1 MTNNNKTILGRL
13 LFPFIKLSGED
24 AYIVEKSTRSTKLKI
39 GGIGLLVSII
49 MLLTFYTFYLTFY
62 RLFDHKILISIVMS
76 FFIGLIYF
84 TLYQFLNYTLTKNV
98 LPRIEE
104 KVSFIQKNFSIFL
117 RVGFII
123 FLAFIVG
130 QLLMGATLGYTLSDE
145 INDYRK
151 ERLEQFIELS
161 QNISSSEDDQIDN
174 YKSELDENYFFIKR
188 LQLLE
193 SNPLSWLIILIVIII
208 FISPVALKLTI
219 GDKFYNEKKRIQRTL
234 IENHFKLFQIEYF
247 KIMKGFENDFNLII
261 KEIEI
266 RLKKENYVEI
276 KTSKIDDEICID
288 VKNTEG
294 VNSRFS
300 IYNCFSN
307 SFETKYQD
315 SPYNTILK
323 KKPSYRSEK
332 EFINKYFN

>member
-145 INDYRK
+145 IDNYRK
-151 ERLEQFIELS
+151 ERLENFIEIS
-161 QNISSSEDDQIDN
+161 QKLSSSEDIEIDK
-174 YKSELDENYFFIKR
+174 YRSELNDNYFFIKR

-193 SNPLSWLIILIVIII
+193 TNPLSWLIIIIVIVI
-208 FISPVALKLTI
+208 FVLPVVLKLKI

-234 IENHFKLFQIEYF
+234 IENQYEVFLTSYT
-247 KIMKGFENDFNLII
+247 
-261 KEIEI
+261 
-266 RLKKENYVEI
+266 
-276 KTSKIDDEICID
+276 KTIDKFSSN
-288 VKNTEG
+288 KNTEG
-294 VNSRFS
+294 FS
-300 IYNCFSN
+300 T
-307 SFETKYQD
+307 SFVTKYQD
-315 SPYNTILK
+315 PPFNTILK
-323 KKPSYRSEK
+323 KKPSYRSEN
-332 EFINKYFN
+332 EFINKYFY

>member
-1 MTNNNKTILGRL
+1 MTNKKKSILGRL

-24 AYIVEKSTRSTKLKI
+24 AYIVEKSTKSTKLKI
-39 GGIGLLVSII
+39 GGIGLLVSFI
-49 MLLTFYTFYLTFY
+49 MILTFSTFYLTFY
-62 RLFDHKILISIVMS
+62 RLFDHKVLISLIMS

-104 KVSFIQKNFSIFL
+104 KVSFIQRNFSIFL

-174 YKSELDENYFFIKR
+174 YKSELDKNYFFIKR

-193 SNPLSWLIILIVIII
+193 SNPLSWVIILIVIII
-208 FISPVALKLTI
+208 FISPVALKLTL
-219 GDKFYNEKKRIQRTL
+219 GDRFYIEKRRIQQTLVKNQYEVFLSSYEKTISKFNDEKK
-234 IENHFKLFQIEYF
+234 IEPFS
-247 KIMKGFENDFNLII
+247 
-261 KEIEI
+261 
-266 RLKKENYVEI
+266 
-276 KTSKIDDEICID
+276 TSF
-288 VKNTEG
+288 V
-294 VNSRFS
+294 
-300 IYNCFSN
+300 
-307 SFETKYQD
+307 TKYQD
-315 SPYNTILK
+315 PPFNTILK
-323 KKPSYRSEK
+323 KKPIFKSES